1 MADLPELIQRIETA
15 TITFEN
21 DTQEITNFKGNLINA
36 VNDAN
41 VAKDSAE
48 QDAAAAEAAKI
59 AAQQAAQQAAASV
72 DVQEAPIDGKV
83 YGRQDGTWTEVSGG
97 SGSSVW
103 GGITGTLSDQTDLQD
118 ALNLKANDSSISVVG
133 KSGSYDDL
141 LNKPTILP
149 DAPSNGQQYIRKDNA
164 WSVLNIPPSGNDYKT
179 ENLVKNAYNFDF
191 TSTSTTTW
199 ANIQVGTYLF
209 GNKAGLPTLQTWF
222 VRIHKGFE
230 VIGGETINYYTLIAY
245 APNSNEVY
253 VRQFNDGAG
262 IPTINWKVFGGAN
275 WGGITGTLSAQT
287 DLQTA
292 LNGKANTTHTHSIA
306 NVAGLQTALDG
317 KAPAAHTH
325 TIASVAGLQA
335 ALVAKQET
343 LVSGT
348 NIKTVNGESLL
359 GSGDIVIG
367 GGSSGGIQDLWY
379 RPDHNAFLV
388 SPVTVGSAT
397 ALDLTPAQVQFTQTN
412 NVAVRV
418 IISDIDTATGTDIV
432 ITLPRTS
439 DLVTAGVTM
448 VENGIVRY
456 DIVGGVSTANFYT
469 KILQVRNEDPSIN
482 GIIAPTEFLVKNLVT
497 PYTGLVPKGINLL
510 VKYNFVNDAWRA
522 QVVGSR
528 YMFGAPGDGWASSK
542 AFSTF

>member
-41 VAKDSAE
+41 VAKGSAE

-59 AAQQAAQQAAASV
+59 AAQQAAASV

-83 YGRQDGTWTEVSGG
+83 YGRQDGAWTEVSGG

-103 GGITGTLSDQTDLQD
+103 GGITGTLSNQTDLQD

-133 KSGSYDDL
+133 KSGSYNDL
-141 LNKPTILP
+141 QNKPTILP
-149 DAPSNGQQYIRKDNA
+149 DAPVNGQQYVRKDNA
-164 WSVLNIPPSGNDYKT
+164 WSVLNIPPSSEEYKT

-191 TSTSTTTW
+191 TSTSTTVW
-199 ANIQVGTYLF
+199 SNIKVGTFLF

-253 VRQFNDGAG
+253 VRQFNDGSG
-262 IPTINWKVFGGAN
+262 IPAINWKVLGGAS

-292 LNGKANTTHTHSIA
+292 LNGKANTNHTHIVD
-306 NVAGLQTALDG
+306 NVAGLQTALNG
-317 KAPAAHTH
+317 KANTTHTH
-325 TIASVAGLQA
+325 NIDNVAGLQA
-335 ALVAKQET
+335 ALDAKQAT

-348 NIKTVNGESLL
+348 NIKTINGGSLL
-359 GSGDIVIG
+359 GSGDITIG
-367 GGSSGGIQDLWY
+367 GGSGGSIQDLWY
-379 RPDHNAFLV
+379 RADQNAFTV
-388 SPVTVGSAT
+388 ASVTVGSAT
-397 ALDLTPAQVQFTQTN
+397 ALNLTPAQVKLTQTN

-432 ITLPRTS
+432 VTLPRTS
-439 DLVTAGVTM
+439 DLVAAGVTM
-448 VENGIVRY
+448 VEDGVVRY
-456 DIVGGVSTANFYT
+456 DIVGGISTANFST
-469 KILQVRNEDPSIN
+469 KILKVSNEDQAIN
-482 GIIAPTEFLVKNLVT
+482 GLIAPTDFLVKNLVA

-510 VKYNFVNDAWRA
+510 VKYNYVNGAWRA

-528 YMFGAPGDGWASSK
+528 YMFGATVSPWAASTVY
-542 AFSTF
+542 STF